1 MRDLERVRFER
12 DGQRDGENVY
22 SLWIDGR
29 LIERGLGIDEV
40 VRLIADRDE
49 AELPRRVPAAF
60 RTPEDHLR
68 ESWEMRE
75 CQKAW

>member
-1 MRDLERVRFER
+1 MERVRFER
-12 DGQRDGENVY
+12 DGRSADGETVY

-40 VRLIADRDE
+40 VRRIADRDE

-60 RTPEDHLR
+60 RTPEDR
-68 ESWEMRE
+68 GPAGIGETR
-75 CQKAW
+75 

>member
-12 DGQRDGENVY
+12 DGQRDGETVY

-40 VRLIADRDE
+40 VRRIADRDE
-49 AELPRRVPAAF
+49 AALPRRVPAAF
-60 RTPEDHLR
+60 RTPEDR
-68 ESWEMRE
+68 GPAAAGETR
-75 CQKAW
+75 